1 MSMARLSAITQTI
14 PVCIIWGCA
23 SWSTPPPTS
32 HPYFAVEP
40 VDMKAL
46 HSLAKKQDALAA
58 KCSEHNTC
66 DHVYFT
72 RALLGLYESREAAAK
87 YFDKVIAVAPK
98 SQLASS
104 SRLWLQLLQDP
115 APTDRSWFSSVMT
128 APAIS
133 DAHLALGQVSDR
145 LVRDLLDRELM
156 IQQLKALKDV
166 DSQNVEALQRDL
178 ADRDRKVEA
187 LTSKREGPKV
197 GSETPV
203 VQALQKQVSE
213 RDKKIEE
220 LTSQLEA
227 LKRIDQEMR
236 DKIRPIR
243 PPSTVVPPST
253 PAPEPQPTAPTPQ

>member
-1 MSMARLSAITQTI
+1 MRGVRLSAVASAIHFLF
-14 PVCIIWGCA
+14 IWGCA
-23 SWSTPPPTS
+23 AWSSPPPTS
-32 HPYFAVEP
+32 HPYFAVDP
-40 VDMKAL
+40 ADMKAL
-46 HSLAKKQDALAA
+46 HALAKKQDALAS
-58 KCSEHNTC
+58 KCSDHNTC

-87 YFDKVIAVAPK
+87 YFDKVIAMAPK
-98 SQLASS
+98 SQLASA

-115 APTDRSWFSSVMT
+115 APTDRSWLSSVLT

-133 DAHLALGQVSDR
+133 DAHAALAQASDR

-156 IQQLKALKDV
+156 VQQLRAMKDA
-166 DSQNVEALQRDL
+166 DSQSVEALQRDL
-178 ADRDRKVEA
+178 AERERKMEA
-187 LTSKREGPKV
+187 LTKRESPKV
-197 GSETPV
+197 GADTAT
-203 VQALQKQVSE
+203 VQALQRQLTE

-243 PPSTVVPPST
+243 PPSTVAPLPPALEPT
-253 PAPEPQPTAPTPQ
+253 PVPAPPQ